1 MAYVK
6 KGGSRMAKKA
16 LIAMSGGVD
25 SSVTAA
31 RMVEAGYTCLGAT
44 MRLHSYGAAGVC
56 GSSSDA
62 EDAAAVAASLGMSH
76 RVYDFSADF
85 SAEVIERFVTA
96 YERGETPNPCIECN
110 RHLKFAGLYQKAL
123 EEGCDVIA
131 TGHYAR
137 VAYDAVTGRYT
148 LKKAKALAKDQTYV
162 LYFLTQEQLAHT
174 CFPLGELE
182 SKEQV
187 RQIAERYGFGNAR
200 KRDSQDICFVPDG
213 KYAEFIRQRTGREY
227 PAGDFVDTEGRVL
240 GQHNGIIGYTIGQRK
255 GLGLALP
262 APLYVCRKCV
272 EDNTVVLA
280 PETALY
286 SSRLLAERFNWVSGI
301 TPAAPLRVTARTR
314 YSAKEAPAIVTPL
327 PGDRAEVLF
336 DEPQRAITCGQ
347 AVVLYD
353 GDEVVGGGT
362 IVDT

>member
-1 MAYVK
+1 MV
-6 KGGSRMAKKA
+6 KKA

-31 RMVEAGYTCLGAT
+31 RMVEAGYTCVGAT
-44 MRLHSYGAAGVC
+44 MRLHSYGTPGVC

-62 EDAAAVAASLGMSH
+62 EDAAAVAAALGMPH
-76 RVYDFSADF
+76 RVYDFSAAF
-85 SAEVIERFVTA
+85 SAEVIDRFTTA

-110 RHLKFAGLYQKAL
+110 RYLKFAGLYQKAR

-137 VAYDAVTGRYT
+137 AVYDESTGHYK
-148 LKKAKALAKDQTYV
+148 LKKAKNVAKDQTYV
-162 LYFLTQEQLAHT
+162 LYFLTQEQLRHT
-174 CFPLGELE
+174 CFPLGELD

-187 RQIAERYGFGNAR
+187 RQVAEQYGFANAR

-213 KYAEFIRQRTGREY
+213 KYADFIRRRTGREY

-240 GQHNGIIGYTIGQRK
+240 GQHKGLIGYTIGQRK

-286 SSRLLAERFNWVSGI
+286 STTLLAENMNWISG
-301 TPAAPLRVTARTR
+301 TVPAAPLRVTAKTR
-314 YSAKEAPAIVTPL
+314 YSAKEAPATVTPL

-353 GDEVVGGGT
+353 GDEVIGGGT
-362 IVDT
+362 ISDT